1 MKKILFVSA
10 IIAVCLSFAGCK
22 KVSSASVSG
31 PVATKVE
38 FYIEWSGVSQ
48 DIIDN
53 FDIVFSG
60 VDFNEKPFCDT
71 LKNTDGELVFP
82 SGTVEIKDTEDHCPF
97 TYSCS
102 VTSGRGVKEGPY
114 SCESHLFVGARF
126 YDANGNLL
134 TCWEGGTKDTI
145 FDENCSAEIQEANKF
160 YSKVAHV
167 FEQNA
172 TTFVFFRN
180 SGNFGFSHTVRS
192 R

>member
-38 FYIEWSGVSQ
+38 FCIEWSGVSQ

-60 VDFNEKPFCDT
+60 VDFNKKPFRDT
-71 LKNTDGELVFP
+71 LKNTNGKLIFP

-102 VTSGRGVKEGPY
+102 VTPGRGVAEGPFT
-114 SCESHLFVGARF
+114 CEYHLFVGARF

-134 TCWEGGTKDTI
+134 TCWEGGTEDTI
-145 FDENCSAEIQEANKF
+145 FKAESTGQVQTAEAFNRKITSAFGEDEK
-160 YSKVAHV
+160 
-167 FEQNA
+167 
-172 TTFVFFRN
+172 TFVFFRN
-180 SGNFGFSHTVRS
+180 SGNFGFSHTALS